1 MTQQQMSCVIHWCK
15 KGKAMSLIK
24 LPEIRASR
32 KINGLKCE
40 ARPDALERWE
50 PSIQA
55 ARNNDATISIYDHIG
70 ESWDGSGIISS
81 RIAAA
86 LRAIGDR
93 DVVVNINSPGG
104 DFFEGVAIYNML
116 REHPHK
122 VTVQVMGLAASAAS
136 VIAMAGDEILVGDG
150 SFLMIHNAWVLAI
163 GNRHD
168 MVEAAELL
176 EPFDMAM
183 ADVYSARTGQ
193 DKNDIIRMMDKE
205 TWINASKA
213 VEEGFATGY
222 LDSNL
227 IADDVSAEANVKYL
241 AVVETAMAKA
251 GHTRSERREILKGL
265 FSSKLG
271 AAEDDAMPR
280 ASDSSELVELVD
292 LIRGLS

>member
-1 MTQQQMSCVIHWCK
+1 
-15 KGKAMSLIK
+15 MSLIK
-24 LPEIRASR
+24 LPEIRASH
-32 KINGLKCE
+32 KISGLKFD

-70 ESWDGSGIISS
+70 ESWDGSGITSS

-168 MVEAAELL
+168 MAEAAELL

-213 VEEGFATGY
+213 IEEGFATGY

-227 IADDVSAEANVKYL
+227 IADDVSAEADVKYL

-265 FSSKLG
+265 FSSKPG

-280 ASDSSELVELVD
+280 ASDSSELIRLVEE
-292 LIRGLS
+292 IRSML

>member
-1 MTQQQMSCVIHWCK
+1 
-15 KGKAMSLIK
+15 MSLMK
-24 LPEIRASR
+24 LPEIRASH
-32 KINGLKCE
+32 KINGLKFD
-40 ARPDALERWE
+40 ARPDAMERWE
-50 PSIQA
+50 PAVQA
-55 ARNNDATISIYDHIG
+55 ARKDDATISIYDIIG
-70 ESWDGSGIISS
+70 ESWDGSGITSS

-168 MVEAAELL
+168 MAEAAELL

-227 IADDVSAEANVKYL
+227 IADDVSAEADVKYL

-265 FSSKLG
+265 FSSKPG

-280 ASDSSELVELVD
+280 ASDSSELIRLVEE
-292 LIRGLS
+292 IRSML

>member
-1 MTQQQMSCVIHWCK
+1 MGVLLVQGGGARRMGVSGRGLGCNVGTAEDSSCW
-15 KGKAMSLIK
+15 
-24 LPEIRASR
+24 SR
-32 KINGLKCE
+32 VFF
-40 ARPDALERWE
+40 
-50 PSIQA
+50 
-55 ARNNDATISIYDHIG
+55 
-70 ESWDGSGIISS
+70 SS
-81 RIAAA
+81 RRRHTRWPRDWSSDVCSSD
-86 LRAIGDR
+86 LR

-150 SFLMIHNAWVLAI
+150 SFLMIHNTWVLAI

-168 MVEAAELL
+168 MAEAAELL
-176 EPFDMAM
+176 EQFDMAM
-183 ADVYSARTGQ
+183 ADVYSDRTGQ

-227 IADDVSAEANVKYL
+227 IADDVSAEADVKYL

-265 FSSKLG
+265 FSSKPG